1 MIEFFKNISAINSSI
16 ISIIFAFI
24 LNKVFGFQEKID
36 NLSENI
42 NSKIQELEELK
53 IEIKNIGIKRGK
65 INDTLKEIKSKY
77 FENYLEYTKA
87 PAYNIKKLIK
97 ENRAFFLT
105 LTEVLEEIEEEEK
118 QFLEEEKKK
127 LYDYIVEKVEFNSI
141 EDLKEKM
148 KKNPYYEI
156 LVNKKIIL
164 DSNFEG
170 IFMELKGRKAS
181 SLLRNPFEKLSD
193 MFSKYEYESLLEPSI
208 LDTSEIEK
216 KLELYCFKLEKLEK
230 ENKRIKFL
238 EREVSFLKKFLYGL
252 YLFFIFG
259 VIYPMSYVKYGNEII
274 LDYSLY
280 HNFIEELTSMS
291 GIFLGVLTIFVS
303 SFFFI
308 LIRMLK
314 IDISTETLKEVDKD
328 EDWILYN
335 YLEYITY

>member
-24 LNKVFGFQEKID
+24 LSKVFGFQEKID
-36 NLSENI
+36 DLSENI

-53 IEIKNIGIKRGK
+53 IEIKNIGIKKGK

-216 KLELYCFKLEKLEK
+216 NL
-230 ENKRIKFL
+230 
-238 EREVSFLKKFLYGL
+238 
-252 YLFFIFG
+252 
-259 VIYPMSYVKYGNEII
+259 
-274 LDYSLY
+274 
-280 HNFIEELTSMS
+280 NFI
-291 GIFLGVLTIFVS
+291 VLS
-303 SFFFI
+303 
-308 LIRMLK
+308 
-314 IDISTETLKEVDKD
+314 
-328 EDWILYN
+328 
-335 YLEYITY
+335 

>member
-24 LNKVFGFQEKID
+24 LSKVFGFQEKID

-53 IEIKNIGIKRGK
+53 IEIKNIGIKKGK

-105 LTEVLEEIEEEEK
+105 LTEVLEEIEKEEK

-127 LYDYIVEKVEFNSI
+127 LYDYIVEKVEFNSS

-164 DSNFEG
+164 DSNFER

-193 MFSKYEYESLLEPSI
+193 MFYEYESLLNPSI
-208 LDTSEIEK
+208 FDTSEVEK

-230 ENKRIKFL
+230 ENKKIKFL
-238 EREVSFLKKFLYGL
+238 KREILFLRIFLCGL
-252 YLFFIFG
+252 FIFFIFG
-259 VIYPMSYVKYGNEII
+259 VIYPMSYIKYGNEVI
-274 LDYSLY
+274 LDYSLH

-291 GIFLGVLTIFVS
+291 GKFLGVLTIFVFI
-303 SFFFI
+303 FFII

>member
-24 LNKVFGFQEKID
+24 LSKVFGFQEKID
-36 NLSENI
+36 DLSENI

-53 IEIKNIGIKRGK
+53 IEIKNIGIKKGK

-308 LIRMLK
+308 LLRMLK

>member
-24 LNKVFGFQEKID
+24 LSKVFGFQEKID

-65 INDTLKEIKSKY
+65 INDTLKEIKLKY

-105 LTEVLEEIEEEEK
+105 LNEVLEEIEEEEK

-148 KKNPYYEI
+148 KENPYYEI

-164 DSNFEG
+164 ESNFEW
-170 IFMELKGRKAS
+170 IFMELKRRKDF
-181 SLLRNPFEKLSD
+181 LQVRNPFEKLSD
-193 MFSKYEYESLLEPSI
+193 MLSKYEYESLLNPSI
-208 LDTSEIEK
+208 FDTSEVEK

-230 ENKRIKFL
+230 ENKKIKFL
-238 EREVSFLKKFLYGL
+238 KREILFLRIFLCGL
-252 YLFFIFG
+252 FIFFIFG
-259 VIYPMSYVKYGNEII
+259 VIYPMSYIKYGNEVI
-274 LDYSLY
+274 LDYSLH

-291 GIFLGVLTIFVS
+291 GKFLGVLTIFVFI
-303 SFFFI
+303 FFII